1 MKKFLMYGLVIII
14 ALFVLVIAMSGGE
27 SSSSNSTST
36 TAETKTEEVPEEV
49 IVVSSK
55 ELAKA
60 YESNEVAADKQYK
73 GKTLEITGKVD
84 GIDSDISD
92 QAIVKLNVVNQ
103 FLSVMAKGDD
113 AFNEY
118 ATTLNKGQNVTLI
131 CKGDG
136 EVIGAPNLTDC
147 KPKQ

>member
-1 MKKFLMYGLVIII
+1 MYGLVIII

-27 SSSSNSTST
+27 SSSSNSTSAT
-36 TAETKTEEVPEEV
+36 TETKAEEVPEEV

-73 GKTLEITGKVD
+73 GKTLEVTGKISSIGSSIGDKAVVSLD
-84 GIDSDISD
+84 GSNGFNNAS
-92 QAIVKLNVVNQ
+92 AT
-103 FLSVMAKGDD
+103 GDD

-118 ATTLNKGQNVTLI
+118 AATLGKGQNITLI
-131 CKGDG
+131 CKGNG
-136 EVIGAPNLTDC
+136 ESLGSPSLSDC

>member
-1 MKKFLMYGLVIII
+1 MYGLVIII

-27 SSSSNSTST
+27 SSSSNSTSA
-36 TAETKTEEVPEEV
+36 TAETKAEEVPEEV

-92 QAIVKLNVVNQ
+92 QAIVKLNGVNQ

>member
-1 MKKFLMYGLVIII
+1 MYGLIIII

-27 SSSSNSTST
+27 SSSSNSTSA
-36 TAETKTEEVPEEV
+36 TAETKAEEVPEEV

-73 GKTLEITGKVD
+73 GKTLEVTGKISSIGSSIGDKAVVSLD
-84 GIDSDISD
+84 GSNGFNNAS
-92 QAIVKLNVVNQ
+92 AT
-103 FLSVMAKGDD
+103 GDD

-118 ATTLNKGQNVTLI
+118 AATLSKGQNITLI
-131 CKGDG
+131 CKGNG
-136 EVIGAPNLTDC
+136 ESLGSPSLSDC

>member
-1 MKKFLMYGLVIII
+1 MYGLVIII

-27 SSSSNSTST
+27 SSSSNSTSA
-36 TAETKTEEVPEEV
+36 TAETKAEEVPEEV

-73 GKTLEITGKVD
+73 GKTLEVTGKISSIGSSIGDKAVVSLD
-84 GIDSDISD
+84 GSNGFNNAS
-92 QAIVKLNVVNQ
+92 AT
-103 FLSVMAKGDD
+103 GDD

-118 ATTLNKGQNVTLI
+118 AATLSKGQNITLI
-131 CKGDG
+131 CKGNG
-136 EVIGAPNLTDC
+136 ESLGSPSLSDC

>member
-1 MKKFLMYGLVIII
+1 MYGLVIII
-14 ALFVLVIAMSGGE
+14 ALFVLVVAMSGGE
-27 SSSSNSTST
+27 SSSSSTESAA
-36 TAETKTEEVPEEV
+36 AEPKVEEVPEEV
-49 IVVSSK
+49 VVVSSK

-73 GKTLEITGKVD
+73 GKTLEVAGKVD
-84 GIDSDISD
+84 GIDSGIGD
-92 QAIVKLNVVNQ
+92 QAIVKLNGVNQ

-118 ATTLNKGQNVTLI
+118 ATTLNKGQNITLI

-136 EVIGAPNLTDC
+136 EVIGAPNLSDC

>member
-27 SSSSNSTST
+27 SSSSNSTSA
-36 TAETKTEEVPEEV
+36 TAETKAEEVPEEV

-73 GKTLEITGKVD
+73 GKTLEVTGKISSIGSSIGDKAVVSLD
-84 GIDSDISD
+84 GSNGFNNAS
-92 QAIVKLNVVNQ
+92 AT
-103 FLSVMAKGDD
+103 GDD

-118 ATTLNKGQNVTLI
+118 AATLSKGQNITLI
-131 CKGDG
+131 CKGNG
-136 EVIGAPNLTDC
+136 ESLGSPSLSDC